1 MSSRVFYNIWN
12 KKLFHQKMEG
22 FAGGRSKLGFFG
34 GAGGVDGMGEGG
46 GFWGEGL
53 SVGQ

>member
-1 MSSRVFYNIWN
+1 
-12 KKLFHQKMEG
+12 MEG
-22 FAGGRSKLGFFG
+22 FARGRSKLVFFLG
-34 GAGGVDGMGEGG
+34 GGVDGMGEGG

>member
-1 MSSRVFYNIWN
+1 
-12 KKLFHQKMEG
+12 MEG
-22 FAGGRSKLGFFG
+22 FARGRSKLVFFFG
-34 GAGGVDGMGEGG
+34 GGGVDGMGEGG

>member
-1 MSSRVFYNIWN
+1 
-12 KKLFHQKMEG
+12 MEG
-22 FAGGRSKLGFFG
+22 FAGGRSKLGFFFGG